1 MNVIP
6 HQQMSDEE
14 LLKECDKQYGN
25 PLVVELNK
33 RLASCIDSQTSYEA
47 EIDQLSSANLA
58 LEKANEALIERNAE
72 LMGEVSKLNAEAV
85 TLKDTLELLS

>member
-1 MNVIP
+1 MNLIP

-25 PLVVELNK
+25 PLVVELHK

-47 EIDQLSSANLA
+47 EIDQLTSANLA
-58 LEKANEALIERNAE
+58 LEKANEALVERNAE

-85 TLKDTLELLS
+85 SLKDTLELLS